1 VHLNVG
7 GELFVTSRN
16 TLEKCPVLAALI
28 ATAPGADGQYFLDRD
43 ASQYR
48 YVLNFLRDGA
58 QEFVFPEEP
67 LHRSELHREALYLG
81 LEELAKLCLATV
93 PSAPKPAAPLPAIPA
108 GMWPGAA
115 PPNNEQVRLERLNQL
130 NVLHTED
137 EFRYDSITR
146 IVSALTAAPIVLVS
160 LVAEEYQWFKST
172 AGLDAKATPRNTSFC
187 AMTFN
192 KELPEDAEM
201 LVIEDARIDERT
213 FGNPLVIGEPYIV
226 FYGGVPLQ
234 TSDGLRLGALC
245 SIDRV
250 PRGLSPVQAQIMVNF
265 GTLTVQ
271 ELERGQLIA
280 AQMSEVGADLDGDA
294 NGNLNFAAGAF
305 RKQRMREALDEV
317 LVLVRA
323 DPGLQHWPLLYANN
337 RWIDMVGCRIHPP
350 KRVPGWAKLEW
361 LPGQPK
367 RPEGCRQGPSLWDF
381 VQADQTVVSILRRKI
396 QDMASTRQPQ
406 TLGINAS
413 LLMKPNVAAGLMD
426 PRAEITCRF
435 VPAELPLDMNAAAI
449 KPVPA
454 ASSHDAAPL
463 SLFFFVAMKVVPS
476 QEPSSPRSSNSR
488 GSANS
493 NIGARSED
501 GKLRTRD
508 APALKPPKAP
518 FTDVKLMK
526 LIGSGSFGKVYY
538 GLWFGT
544 AVAVKVLEGGAS
556 KGAAEYEAIIS
567 QQLQHPNLVQT
578 FKFSTR
584 EKTKDQAQ
592 VHFADIDVPEVTE
605 TWIVQEWCDKGT
617 FSKYFTV
624 PRQSITELRW
634 IVNSMQEVC
643 EAGLYLNSRGVIH
656 GDLTGNNVLLKS
668 HHNSRGF
675 CCKLCDFGL
684 ARVLEGEEVEIL
696 TTQLGT
702 VTHMPPEL
710 LMLDADQT
718 KLTSKADVYAAGVLL
733 WQAVSGTLPF
743 AGLQAPQVVMQVAT
757 GKRLQLPGDTHPKVK
772 SIFDKATEPDPAV
785 RPEFDVVLAWLADAD
800 ADFNSEQ
807 QK

>member
-1 VHLNVG
+1 VNLNVG
-7 GELFVTSRN
+7 GELFVTSRT
-16 TLEKCPVLAALI
+16 TLEKCPVLAAVI
-28 ATAPGADGQYFLDRD
+28 ALAPGSDGQYFLDRD
-43 ASQYR
+43 SSQYR
-48 YVLNFLRDGA
+48 YVLNYLRDGA
-58 QEFVFPEEP
+58 QEFVFPEDA
-67 LHRSELHREALYLG
+67 LCRSELHREALYLG
-81 LEELAKLCLATV
+81 LEELAKLCLSTV
-93 PSAPKPAAPLPAIPA
+93 PGPPKPLMPLPTPPA
-108 GMWPGAA
+108 VWPGAA
-115 PPNNEQVRLERLNQL
+115 PPSNEEVRLARLAQL

-137 EFRYDSITR
+137 EYRYDSITR

-160 LVAEEYQWFKST
+160 LVAKEYQWFKST
-172 AGLDAKATPRNTSFC
+172 TGIDAKASPRNTSFC

-213 FGNPLVIGEPYIV
+213 YGNPLVIGEPYIV

-234 TSDGLRLGALC
+234 TSDGFRLGALC

-271 ELERGQLIA
+271 ELERGQLLA
-280 AQMSEVGADLDGDA
+280 GMSEEATNLDGDA
-294 NGNLNFAAGAF
+294 NGNLNFSVGAF
-305 RKQRMREALDEV
+305 RKQRMREALDEI

-323 DPGLQHWPLLYANN
+323 DPGLQHWPLLWANN
-337 RWIDMVGCRIHPP
+337 TWIDMVGCRIHPP

-361 LPGQPK
+361 MSGQK
-367 RPEGCRQGPSLWDF
+367 RPEGCKQGPSLWDF
-381 VQADQTVVSILRRKI
+381 VQVDQTVVSNLRRDI
-396 QDMASTRQPQ
+396 QDMASTRRPR
-406 TLGINAS
+406 TLAIAAN
-413 LLMKPNVAAGLMD
+413 LLMKPNLAAGLSNAT
-426 PRAEITCRF
+426 AEVQCRF
-435 VPAELPLDMNAAAI
+435 IPAELPLDMNAAAI
-449 KPVPA
+449 KPVPQ
-454 ASSHDAAPL
+454 ASPHDPAPL
-463 SLFFFVAMKVVPS
+463 SLFFFLAMRPVPP
-476 QEPSSPRSSNSR
+476 EPVSPRSSNGKEV
-488 GSANS
+488 GSAD
-493 NIGARSED
+493 GGRSED
-501 GKLRTRD
+501 GKLRTRGQ
-508 APALKPPKAP
+508 PALKPPKAP

-544 AVAVKVLEGGAS
+544 AVAVKVLEGGAG
-556 KGAAEYEAIIS
+556 KGAAEYEAMIS

-578 FKFSTR
+578 FKFSSR
-584 EKTKDQAQ
+584 EKPKDQSLAH
-592 VHFADIDVPEVTE
+592 VAEINAPEASE

-617 FSKYFTV
+617 FSKHFTV
-624 PRQSITELRW
+624 PRTSIADLRLV
-634 IVNSMQEVC
+634 VNSMQEIC

-668 HHNSRGF
+668 HHNTRGF

-684 ARVLEGEEVEIL
+684 ARILEGEEMEIL

-733 WQAVSGTLPF
+733 WQAISGALPF
-743 AGLQAPQVVMQVAT
+743 AGLQAPQVVMQVAM
-757 GKRLQLPGDTHPKVK
+757 GKRLQLAGDVHPKIK
-772 SIFDKATEPDPAV
+772 SIFEKATEPDPAA
-785 RPEFDVVLAWLADAD
+785 RPEFDVVLAWLAEAD
-800 ADFNSEQ
+800 SEFNPEP